1 MANQIK
7 VDVGTID
14 GETDIYQVRV
24 VDGITNINYFNIE
37 KIQRGYGSTPQEAIK
52 DFIRRNKSD
61 VLDQI
66 FKQEK

>member
-24 VDGITNINYFNIE
+24 VDGIININYFNIE
-37 KIQRGYGSTPQEAIK
+37 KIQRGYGSTPQEATE
-52 DFIRRNKSD
+52 DFIRRNKSE